1 MLKIIDSKRIESYN
15 VKGQFDN
22 PFGKIGPK
30 SDYNY
35 FVYQWQNMTESH
47 PNYGKTYIGFHKGV
61 PWDNYHHSAT
71 DINFKTDFANNRVKW
86 DYYVLEYFTRQ
97 EDAKKAEGFEIREFK
112 KEYGEHMSY
121 NKHNGNKPK
130 VDLNKAKQM
139 MNRINNNEFEVKI
152 GKKED
157 LNNLDEYQVR
167 YIDHPEHVNYIARM
181 IDENMG
187 SIEDTDPLV
196 IATNAKDAIGSN
208 RSRIGGRHTQKG
220 ILNSKHAVEYKFM
233 EIDLSDWTAIEINQL
248 GLLLN
253 PEIKKKRIENMDED
267 YEKHLLHLWETS
279 GCDAFSYEAGTMMVG
294 FGLDTKRRTKLANK
308 VQKQIEDIEYERKTG
323 KTWKKWSTTSTE
335 WDVLQQQYKY
345 DKQTAVVGM
354 SSSMFKFDTI
364 VNILN
369 GSSYEKI
376 VVLIHHK
383 DPEAKKKWARDIQ
396 PEKIQI
402 MDTFIEAAGFK
413 YEFQEAPTTKSDKV
427 NK

>member
-1 MLKIIDSKRIESYN
+1 
-15 VKGQFDN
+15 
-22 PFGKIGPK
+22 
-30 SDYNY
+30 
-35 FVYQWQNMTESH
+35 
-47 PNYGKTYIGFHKGV
+47 
-61 PWDNYHHSAT
+61 
-71 DINFKTDFANNRVKW
+71 
-86 DYYVLEYFTRQ
+86 
-97 EDAKKAEGFEIREFK
+97 
-112 KEYGEHMSY
+112 
-121 NKHNGNKPK
+121 
-130 VDLNKAKQM
+130 
-139 MNRINNNEFEVKI
+139 
-152 GKKED
+152 
-157 LNNLDEYQVR
+157 
-167 YIDHPEHVNYIARM
+167 
-181 IDENMG
+181 
-187 SIEDTDPLV
+187 
-196 IATNAKDAIGSN
+196 
-208 RSRIGGRHTQKG
+208 
-220 ILNSKHAVEYKFM
+220 
-233 EIDLSDWTAIEINQL
+233 
-248 GLLLN
+248 
-253 PEIKKKRIENMDED
+253 
-267 YEKHLLHLWETS
+267 
-279 GCDAFSYEAGTMMVG
+279 MMVG